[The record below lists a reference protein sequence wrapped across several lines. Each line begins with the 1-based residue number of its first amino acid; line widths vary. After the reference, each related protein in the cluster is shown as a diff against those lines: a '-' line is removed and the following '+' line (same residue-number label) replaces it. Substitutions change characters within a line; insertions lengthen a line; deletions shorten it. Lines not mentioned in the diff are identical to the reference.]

1 MLSLPLITPRD
12 SHELWFGSSQFHRN
26 SYQHLQSPGDA
37 PPHGH
42 PRRNGQNAPN
52 GRAAATTGNSLSSLQ
67 LEERAL
73 RARKNN
79 IASFG
84 YSWIKPAGCSKTM
97 LGMKEEE
104 AEREEALAAA
114 AAEMAAA
121 AAAAA
126 DPGLD
131 EFGNPMHDQAD
142 DTGMER
148 DLDDDIPD
156 ADADGLV
163 EEGEEGL
170 EEDEDVD
177 EEGYMERDLDDD
189 IPEAFADD
197 DDDDDDEVEEDLEE
211 TVDFDNQANLDDEIP
226 SAADDYE
233 GEDMSDVVEGSDEEA
248 FGMERDLDDEVP
260 EAAEDGS
267 EQEEEQEE
275 EWQHTDTDAE
285 FDDEDDQSF
294 SHDQFAA
301 QGLRASISSNRGL
314 PPPSAR
320 SSRETPAQTRFLQRW
335 SGGGDAFDS
344 SGMMFDDGD
353 LRASLASQTSRQS
366 GFGRFPRRRSGRDGL
381 E

>member
-1 MLSLPLITPRD
+1 M
-12 SHELWFGSSQFHRN
+12 
-26 SYQHLQSPGDA
+26 
-37 PPHGH
+37 
-42 PRRNGQNAPN
+42 N
-52 GRAAATTGNSLSSLQ
+52 GRAATTPGNSLSSLQ

-73 RARKNN
+73 HARKNN

-131 EFGNPMHDQAD
+131 EFGNPMHDQTD

-177 EEGYMERDLDDD
+177 EEG
-189 IPEAFADD
+189 
-197 DDDDDDEVEEDLEE
+197 
-211 TVDFDNQANLDDEIP
+211 
-226 SAADDYE
+226 
-233 GEDMSDVVEGSDEEA
+233 
-248 FGMERDLDDEVP
+248 
-260 EAAEDGS
+260 
-267 EQEEEQEE
+267 
-275 EWQHTDTDAE
+275 
-285 FDDEDDQSF
+285 
-294 SHDQFAA
+294 
-301 QGLRASISSNRGL
+301 
-314 PPPSAR
+314 
-320 SSRETPAQTRFLQRW
+320 
-335 SGGGDAFDS
+335 
-344 SGMMFDDGD
+344 
-353 LRASLASQTSRQS
+353 
-366 GFGRFPRRRSGRDGL
+366 
-381 E
+381 

>member
-12 SHELWFGSSQFHRN
+12 SHELWFGSSQFHRT
-26 SYQHLQSPGDA
+26 SYQHLQSAGDA

-42 PRRNGQNAPN
+42 PRRNGHNAPN
-52 GRAAATTGNSLSSLQ
+52 GRSAATPGNSLSSLQ

-104 AEREEALAAA
+104 
-114 AAEMAAA
+114 
-121 AAAAA
+121 
-126 DPGLD
+126 
-131 EFGNPMHDQAD
+131 
-142 DTGMER
+142 
-148 DLDDDIPD
+148 
-156 ADADGLV
+156 
-163 EEGEEGL
+163 
-170 EEDEDVD
+170 
-177 EEGYMERDLDDD
+177 GYMERDLDDD

-197 DDDDDDEVEEDLEE
+197 DDDDDDEEGEEDVED
-211 TVDFDNQANLDDEIP
+211 TVDFDNQADLDDDIP

-233 GEDMSDVVEGSDEEA
+233 GEGMSDVVEEDGEDA

-260 EAAEDGS
+260 EAAENGS
-267 EQEEEQEE
+267 EQEE

-294 SHDQFAA
+294 SHDQFVA

-314 PPPSAR
+314 PPPSAHR
-320 SSRETPAQTRFLQRW
+320 SRETPAQTRFLQRW

-353 LRASLASQTSRQS
+353 LRASLASQASRQS
-366 GFGRFPRRRSGRDGL
+366 GLGRFPRPRSGRDSL

>member
-12 SHELWFGSSQFHRN
+12 SHELWFGSSQFHRT
-26 SYQHLQSPGDA
+26 SYQHLQLPGDA

-42 PRRNGQNAPN
+42 PRRNGHNALN
-52 GRAAATTGNSLSSLQ
+52 GRAATTPGNSLSSLQ

-73 RARKNN
+73 HARKNN

-131 EFGNPMHDQAD
+131 EFGNPMHDQTD

-197 DDDDDDEVEEDLEE
+197 DDERDDEDGEENVED
-211 TVDFDNQANLDDEIP
+211 TVDFDNQADLDDEIP

-233 GEDMSDVVEGSDEEA
+233 GEDMSDVVENGDEDA
-248 FGMERDLDDEVP
+248 FGMERDLDDDVP
-260 EAAEDGS
+260 EAPENGS
-267 EQEEEQEE
+267 EQEE

-294 SHDQFAA
+294 SHDQFVA
-301 QGLRASISSNRGL
+301 QGLRATISSNRGL
-314 PPPSAR
+314 PPPSAHR
-320 SSRETPAQTRFLQRW
+320 SRETPAQTRFLQRW

-344 SGMMFDDGD
+344 SSMMFDEGD
-353 LRASLASQTSRQS
+353 LRASLASQASRQS
-366 GFGRFPRRRSGRDGL
+366 GFGRFPRRRRGRDSL

>member
-12 SHELWFGSSQFHRN
+12 SHELWFGSSQFHRS
-26 SYQHLQSPGDA
+26 SYQHLQSPGDE
-37 PPHGH
+37 PQHGH
-42 PRRNGQNAPN
+42 PRRNGQNGPN
-52 GRAAATTGNSLSSLQ
+52 GRAAGTPGNSLSSLQ

-156 ADADGLV
+156 ADADADGLV

-197 DDDDDDEVEEDLEE
+197 DDDDDEVEEDVEGN
-211 TVDFDNQANLDDEIP
+211 VDFDNQADLDDEIP

-233 GEDMSDVVEGSDEEA
+233 GEDMSDVVEDGDEEA
-248 FGMERDLDDEVP
+248 YGMERDLDDEIP
-260 EAAEDGS
+260 EAAEGGS
-267 EQEEEQEE
+267 EQEEE

-285 FDDEDDQSF
+285 FDDEEDQSF
-294 SHDQFAA
+294 LHDRFAA
-301 QGLRASISSNRGL
+301 QNLRASTTSSRGL

-320 SSRETPAQTRFLQRW
+320 RSRETPAQTRFLQRW

-344 SGMMFDDGD
+344 SGMMFDEDD
-353 LRASLASQTSRQS
+353 LRASLASQASRQS
-366 GFGRFPRRRSGRDGL
+366 GFGGFPRRPSGRDSLG
-381 E
+381 

>member
-1 MLSLPLITPRD
+1 
-12 SHELWFGSSQFHRN
+12 
-26 SYQHLQSPGDA
+26 
-37 PPHGH
+37 
-42 PRRNGQNAPN
+42 
-52 GRAAATTGNSLSSLQ
+52 
-67 LEERAL
+67 
-73 RARKNN
+73 
-79 IASFG
+79 
-84 YSWIKPAGCSKTM
+84 M

-121 AAAAA
+121 AAAAVE
-126 DPGLD
+126 PGLD
-131 EFGNPMHDQAD
+131 EFGNPMHDQGD
-142 DTGMER
+142 ETGMER

-197 DDDDDDEVEEDLEE
+197 DDDDDDDEEEAEEHVEE
-211 TVDFDNQANLDDEIP
+211 TVDFDNQADLDDEIP

-233 GEDMSDVVEGSDEEA
+233 AEDMSDVVEDGHEEA
-248 FGMERDLDDEVP
+248 YGMERDLDDEVP
-260 EAAEDGS
+260 EAAD
-267 EQEEEQEE
+267 EE

-301 QGLRASISSNRGL
+301 QGLRASIASSHGL
-314 PPPSAR
+314 PPSSAR
-320 SSRETPAQTRFLQRW
+320 PTRETPAQTRFLQRW

-353 LRASLASQTSRQS
+353 LRASLASQASRQS
-366 GFGRFPRRRSGRDGL
+366 GFGRFPRRRSARDSL

>member
-26 SYQHLQSPGDA
+26 SYQHLPSPGDA

-131 EFGNPMHDQAD
+131 EFGNPIHDQAD

-170 EEDEDVD
+170 EEDEDVE

-197 DDDDDDEVEEDLEE
+197 DDDDDDEEAEEE
-211 TVDFDNQANLDDEIP
+211 TVDFDNQADLDDEIP

-233 GEDMSDVVEGSDEEA
+233 GEDMSDIVEDDDEEA
-248 FGMERDLDDEVP
+248 FGMERDLDNLVP
-260 EAAEDGS
+260 EAAEDGP
-267 EQEEEQEE
+267 EEEE

-335 SGGGDAFDS
+335 SGGGDAIDS
-344 SGMMFDDGD
+344 SGMMFDDGN
-353 LRASLASQTSRQS
+353 LRASLASQASRQS
-366 GFGRFPRRRSGRDGL
+366 GFGRFPRRRSGRDRL